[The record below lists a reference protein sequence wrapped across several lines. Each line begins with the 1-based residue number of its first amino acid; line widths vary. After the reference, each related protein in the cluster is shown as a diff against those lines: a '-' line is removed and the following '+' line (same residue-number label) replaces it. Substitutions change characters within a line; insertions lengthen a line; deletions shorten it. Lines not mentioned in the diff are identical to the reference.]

1 MGDALHGSRLAGL
14 LSRLTSPPP
23 RLKAFARS
31 RLRPVQRKLAPL
43 SRPRLVLDEWLI
55 WRLAGQK
62 GQLAPYLEAIAR
74 HADGLHGMDDSAL
87 ARAVATPLRAEQVL
101 EPEMGAARFAIVLE
115 VMRRQTGFALR
126 PNQTECALRLLQGE
140 CVELRTGEGKT
151 LAAALAALVAAS
163 VGVSVHVV
171 TVNDYLAE
179 RDHGLIAPMAAAL
192 GLFCAVILQGSSDA
206 EKRAAYDCDIV
217 YATNKTLVFDHLRD
231 LREARAMS
239 SSGQPRRQ
247 TGQALAIVDEVDSV
261 LIDDATVPMILS
273 EPAAATPAADLALF
287 RALTEFARN
296 LAPERDRALDR
307 QGNWRLSL
315 GGIDQL
321 ERRAKGWL
329 HPAARTTELIDLAE
343 TALMAV
349 HGLKEEVAY
358 ILLDGQVVLVDQG
371 TGRLMPDRKWS
382 YGLHQM
388 VEIAARSGIVAHV
401 PVLRADFVAA
411 GDALVQ
417 IDTTLAEADL
427 RVAGITVA
435 ALEERLSRNEGL
447 LERNLISR
455 DEIGTLRAEL
465 ELARAEQARAATHI
479 ARATIRAPF
488 AGYITEL
495 GVAEGEMIGME
506 PLLRLIE
513 VSLLRAEMV
522 YRADAF
528 GAIRT
533 GDEITLHAELS
544 AETITARVTAIDRFI
559 DAASNTF
566 TVAGEIDN
574 RDLALV
580 SGTACHVPGP
590 ASYISA
596 LRLCSASAGGLSR

>member
-1 MGDALHGSRLAGL
+1 MEMSSAQFRFLGFLALSGMASIA
-14 LSRLTSPPP
+14 SMATAQPPEPLTC
-23 RLKAFARS
+23 L
-31 RLRPVQRKLAPL
+31 LAP
-43 SRPRLVLDEWLI
+43 
-55 WRLAGQK
+55 WR
-62 GQLAPYLEAIAR
+62 
-74 HADGLHGMDDSAL
+74 
-87 ARAVATPLRAEQVL
+87 
-101 EPEMGAARFAIVLE
+101 
-115 VMRRQTGFALR
+115 
-126 PNQTECALRLLQGE
+126 
-140 CVELRTGEGKT
+140 
-151 LAAALAALVAAS
+151 
-163 VGVSVHVV
+163 
-171 TVNDYLAE
+171 
-179 RDHGLIAPMAAAL
+179 
-192 GLFCAVILQGSSDA
+192 SSDIGS
-206 EKRAAYDCDIV
+206 D
-217 YATNKTLVFDHLRD
+217 
-231 LREARAMS
+231 
-239 SSGQPRRQ
+239 
-247 TGQALAIVDEVDSV
+247 
-261 LIDDATVPMILS
+261 
-273 EPAAATPAADLALF
+273 
-287 RALTEFARN
+287 
-296 LAPERDRALDR
+296 
-307 QGNWRLSL
+307 
-315 GGIDQL
+315 
-321 ERRAKGWL
+321 
-329 HPAARTTELIDLAE
+329 
-343 TALMAV
+343 
-349 HGLKEEVAY
+349 
-358 ILLDGQVVLVDQG
+358 
-371 TGRLMPDRKWS
+371 
-382 YGLHQM
+382 
-388 VEIAARSGIVAHV
+388 RSGIVAHV
-401 PVLRADFVAA
+401 PVRRADFVAA

-513 VSLLRAEMV
+513 VSRLRAEMV

-580 SGTACHVPGP
+580 SGTACHVQGKLPT
-590 ASYISA
+590 SA
-596 LRLCSASAGGLSR
+596 P

>member
-74 HADGLHGMDDSAL
+74 HADALHGMDDSAL

-126 PNQTECALRLLQGE
+126 PNQAECALRLLQGE

-192 GLFCAVILQGSSDA
+192 GLSCAVILQGSSDA
-206 EKRAAYDCDIV
+206 EKRADYDCDIV

-358 ILLDGQVVLVDQG
+358 ILRDGQVVPVAPHAPSKLKDMGLRVFRSAQA
-371 TGRLMPDRKWS
+371 KW
-382 YGLHQM
+382 HH
-388 VEIAARSGIVAHV
+388 VAT
-401 PVLRADFVAA
+401 RA
-411 GDALVQ
+411 
-417 IDTTLAEADL
+417 LAEASTRAVLIGVNDVAESSALQQIFATLGRDVAVLDALSEAQEADLVAAAGICGRITIATHLAGRGTDIALSADL
-427 RVAGITVA
+427 RA
-435 ALEERLSRNEGL
+435 
-447 LERNLISR
+447 
-455 DEIGTLRAEL
+455 
-465 ELARAEQARAATHI
+465 
-479 ARATIRAPF
+479 
-488 AGYITEL
+488 
-495 GVAEGEMIGME
+495 
-506 PLLRLIE
+506 
-513 VSLLRAEMV
+513 
-522 YRADAF
+522 
-528 GAIRT
+528 
-533 GDEITLHAELS
+533 
-544 AETITARVTAIDRFI
+544 
-559 DAASNTF
+559 
-566 TVAGEIDN
+566 
-574 RDLALV
+574 
-580 SGTACHVPGP
+580 
-590 ASYISA
+590 
-596 LRLCSASAGGLSR
+596 AGGSGQL